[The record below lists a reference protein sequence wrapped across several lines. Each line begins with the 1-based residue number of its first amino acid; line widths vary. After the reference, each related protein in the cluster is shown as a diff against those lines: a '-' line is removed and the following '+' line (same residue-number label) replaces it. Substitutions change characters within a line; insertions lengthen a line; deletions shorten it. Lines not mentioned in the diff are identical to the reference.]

1 MNQHKPFGSIGTVL
15 ASAMVVGC
23 KTGSVLLSGDLYHYP
38 EEMTYKRIPS
48 FDFDMEQTAKS
59 RAMIEEFVKKNNAQL
74 WIQHDYTAGIKR
86 KIAPE
91 FYE

>member
-1 MNQHKPFGSIGTVL
+1 VIRAGGTEALTEAHRRGFCDRLTAAGHAVGEAL
-15 ASAMVVGC
+15 AAGRLLMVDARETLVQF
-23 KTGSVLLSGDLYHYP
+23 
-38 EEMTYKRIPS
+38 M
-48 FDFDMEQTAKS
+48 
-59 RAMIEEFVKKNNAQL
+59 EEFVKKNNAQL